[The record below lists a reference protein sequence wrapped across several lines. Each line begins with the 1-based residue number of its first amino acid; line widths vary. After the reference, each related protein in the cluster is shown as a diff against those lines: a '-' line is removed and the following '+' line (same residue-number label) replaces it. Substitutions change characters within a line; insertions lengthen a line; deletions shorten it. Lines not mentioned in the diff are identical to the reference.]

1 MIPGAGE
8 YSEEDLALGVSSCLS
23 IHQRFLVFIT
33 TAQATNAFPRSVFV
47 WSVITAMLNSHHKEL
62 KEREREKSVVERNK
76 GEEEGRK
83 GKTGCGS
90 LVRFIDSSLPE
101 F

>member
-62 KEREREKSVVERNK
+62 KERERNQWWRGTRERKKEGKERQDVE
-76 GEEEGRK
+76 
-83 GKTGCGS
+83 
-90 LVRFIDSSLPE
+90 VW
-101 F
+101 